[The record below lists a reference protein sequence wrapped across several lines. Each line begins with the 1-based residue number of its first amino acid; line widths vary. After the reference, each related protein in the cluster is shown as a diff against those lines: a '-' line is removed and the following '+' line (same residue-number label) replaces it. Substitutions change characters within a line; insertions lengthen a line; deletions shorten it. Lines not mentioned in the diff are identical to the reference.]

1 MFIQFKNFSVLPYCQ
16 TVAAK
21 HNPSFGLNQSVRFG
35 LQGENGLDMV
45 RLTSKKVYA
54 RVLFILHLPHD
65 KTQSFTNEP
74 PRKMKPISIISLFQ
88 TIWSP
93 TEAQFELLTLW
104 YFQRFGDT
112 CLRSPRIIR
121 QAVNQ
126 NPPHNTTVEIHDK
139 RANF

>member
-1 MFIQFKNFSVLPYCQ
+1 MYCQ

-21 HNPSFGLNQSVRFG
+21 HFPSFGLNQSVRFG

-45 RLTSKKVYA
+45 RLTSEKVKVGSPYP

-112 CLRSPRIIR
+112 CL
-121 QAVNQ
+121 
-126 NPPHNTTVEIHDK
+126 
-139 RANF
+139 